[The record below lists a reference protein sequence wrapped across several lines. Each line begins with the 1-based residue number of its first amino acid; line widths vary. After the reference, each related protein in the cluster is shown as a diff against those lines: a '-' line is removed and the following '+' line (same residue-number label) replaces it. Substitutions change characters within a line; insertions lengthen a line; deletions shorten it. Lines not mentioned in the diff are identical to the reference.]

1 MRPAEMAKSKLPAD
15 AENYD
20 FHGFQGYHFQFEG
33 YEAIVVFPE
42 KMAFGNPWVWRG
54 RWFGHEP
61 QTDIGLLERGFTL
74 VFLNTYIFYGAPGAV
89 ALWEKYYDFL
99 RKSFNLSKRAALIGM
114 SQGALIALNFAK
126 KNPDKVSAIYI
137 DNGVCDFKSW
147 PGGFGKSQVAPDWIN
162 CQKSYGI
169 TCKEDALNYKDQPF
183 DNLKEMA
190 AAKVPILAVCGDID
204 SVVPLDENMDIFAP
218 RYEALGGPIRVVV
231 KKNNDHHPHSFKD
244 PSFMVNHLCAYS
256 AGWNDYITPRNGIAR
271 SMKKFLTEKKGTV
284 AFLGGSIVEMN
295 GFSKMTE
302 DHLRRLFPECEFTFV
317 NAGISSTCSDTG
329 AFRVMKDV
337 MTHEP
342 DLVFAGFA
350 TNDNQDGM
358 FEPEHTIRGIEGIVR
373 TVKTAKPETDIV
385 LLYTTNQRML
395 DMYSAN
401 SEPVSANR
409 EGGAYNNTR
418 EPGDVPPQIMA
429 HQKVADH
436 YGIPSINFSA
446 DLAERIRH
454 GECDWEK
461 FGGVHP
467 APYGNAIYAESIR
480 SFVEYQRDF
489 AECIADASLELPAKL
504 NEYCYADGTMIPADQ
519 IVITNNKSWTVGEPD
534 WDALTGTK
542 RDRYLGIANL
552 YADQPGAE
560 VTVAFTGRVVGFFLT
575 AGPDAGMIE
584 YSIDGGEFKKQDL
597 YHHYSSGLHYPR
609 SVVLADELS
618 AGEHTITIRISA
630 EKNEKSGGHAAR
642 LIALEVCKN

>member
-1 MRPAEMAKSKLPAD
+1 MRLVEQEKAKFSAN

-20 FHGFQGYHFQFEG
+20 FHGFAGYKFDFCG

-42 KMAFGNPWVWRG
+42 KYAVNRPWVWRG

-61 QTDIGLLERGFTL
+61 QTDIALLERGFTL

-89 ALWEKYYDFL
+89 TLWEKYYDFL
-99 RKSFNLSKRAALIGM
+99 RENFKLAKRAALIGM

-147 PGGFGKSQVAPDWIN
+147 PGGFGKSDVYNDWIQ
-162 CQKSYGI
+162 CQKSYNI

-183 DNLKEMA
+183 DNLEELA
-190 AAKVPILAVCGDID
+190 AERVPILAVCGDID

-244 PSFMVNHLCAYS
+244 PTYMVNHLLAYS
-256 AGWNDYITPRNGIAR
+256 AGWNDYIAPRNGIAR
-271 SMKKFLTEKKGTV
+271 SMKKFMTEKKGTV
-284 AFLGGSIVEMN
+284 AFLGGSITEMN
-295 GFSKMTE
+295 GYSKLTE
-302 DHLRRLFPECEFTFV
+302 DHLRRLFPECEFTFI

-329 AFRVMKDV
+329 AFRVLKDV
-337 MTHEP
+337 MAHKP
-342 DLVFAGFA
+342 DLLFAGFA

-358 FEPEHTIRGIEGIVR
+358 FEPEHTVRGIEGIVR
-373 TVKTAKPETDIV
+373 TVKTVKPETDIV
-385 LLYTTNQRML
+385 LLFTTNENML
-395 DMYSAN
+395 AQYSKN
-401 SEPVSANR
+401 SVPVSPDR

-418 EPGDVPPQIMA
+418 EPGEVPPQIMA
-429 HQKVADH
+429 HLKVAEY

-480 SFVEYQRDF
+480 SFVQYQRDYADGI
-489 AECIADASLELPAKL
+489 AEAATVLPAPM
-504 NEYCYADGTMIPADQ
+504 NPYCYANGDMIPADQ
-519 IVITNNKSWTVGEPD
+519 IAISNNKSWTVGEPD
-534 WDALTGTK
+534 WDALPGEK
-542 RDRYLGIANL
+542 RERFLGIANL

-560 VTVAFTGRVVGFFLT
+560 VTISFTGKVIGFYLT
-575 AGPDAGMIE
+575 AGPDAGILE
-584 YSIDGGEFKKQDL
+584 YSIDGGEFRKQDL
-597 YHHYSSGLHYPR
+597 YHHYSAGLHYPR

-618 AGEHTITIRISA
+618 AGAHTAVLRISA
-630 EKNEKSGGHAAR
+630 EKNEKSKGHAAR
-642 LIALEVCKN
+642 LIALEVCKD